1 MSQAASLVSVIII
14 FRDPGA
20 FIEEAIDSVFAQTH
34 RAWEL
39 LLVDDG
45 STDESSGIARRFAA
59 AYPAQVRYLEHP
71 GHENRGMSASR
82 NLGIAEARGDFIA
95 FLDADDVFLPR
106 RLERHLEVLNAAL
119 DVAMVYGP
127 TLYWYGWTGRP
138 EDVSRDFIGNLHA
151 EDGTRFDPPELL
163 RRFLRSGGAALPG
176 ICSLLAR
183 REAVRHIGGFEESFR
198 GAFEDQV
205 FLSKMALHAPILVVK
220 ECLDKY
226 RQHNA
231 SYSAQAVSA
240 AHYHPKR
247 ANPARRTFLDWL
259 EAYLRARQV
268 RDPLVWR
275 WLDRE
280 FRPYRQPRLHAVLAA
295 PSAIAGALKFAA
307 KRAVRLVRAR

>member
-1 MSQAASLVSVIII
+1 MRQAASLVSVIII

-20 FIEEAIDSVFAQTH
+20 YIQEAIDSVFAQTH
-34 RAWEL
+34 RDWEL

-45 STDESSGIARRFAA
+45 STDVSTAIARRAA
-59 AYPAQVRYLEHP
+59 ADHPAQVRYLEHP

-82 NLGIAEARGDFIA
+82 NRGIAEARGDFIA

-106 RLERHLEVLNAAL
+106 RLERHLEVLDAAP

-138 EDVSRDFIGNLHA
+138 GDVSRDFTGRLHA
-151 EDGTRFDPPELL
+151 EDGTRFEPPELL
-163 RRFLRSGGAALPG
+163 RRFLRTGGAALPG

-183 REAVRHIGGFEESFR
+183 RDAVRQVGGFEDSFR

-205 FLSKMALHAPILVVK
+205 FLSKMALHAPILVVE

-226 RQHNA
+226 RQHDA

-240 AHYHPKR
+240 SHYHPKR
-247 ANPARRTFLDWL
+247 ANPARRKFLEWL
-259 EAYLRARQV
+259 EAYLRARGV
-268 RDPLVWR
+268 EDPLVWR

-295 PSAIAGALKFAA
+295 PSAIAGALKLTA
-307 KRAVRLVRAR
+307 KRAVRFARAR

>member
-1 MSQAASLVSVIII
+1 MRQATSLVSVIII
-14 FRDPGA
+14 FRDPGEYIA
-20 FIEEAIDSVFAQTH
+20 EAIDSVLAQTH
-34 RAWEL
+34 RDWEL

-45 STDESSGIARRFAA
+45 STDVGTAIARRMAA
-59 AYPAQVRYLEHP
+59 AHPDRLRYLEHP

-106 RLERHLEVLNAAL
+106 RLERHLEVLNAAP

-127 TLYWYGWTGRP
+127 TLYWHGWTGRP
-138 EDVSRDFIGNLHA
+138 ADAARDRIGGLHA
-151 EDGTRFDPPELL
+151 RGGTRFEPPELL
-163 RRFLRSGGAALPG
+163 RRFLRTGGAALPG

-183 REAVRHIGGFEESFR
+183 SDAVRQVGGFEDSFR

-205 FLSKMALHAPILVVK
+205 FLSKMALHAPILVVE

-226 RQHNA
+226 RQHDA
-231 SYSAQAVSA
+231 SYSAQAVGA

-247 ANPARRTFLDWL
+247 ANPARRTFLEWL
-259 EAYLRARQV
+259 EAHLRDRQV
-268 RDPLVWR
+268 QDPLVWR
-275 WLDRE
+275 WLNRE

-295 PSAIAGALKFAA
+295 PSAIAAALKFAA
-307 KRAVRLVRAR
+307 GRAVRFARTR

>member
-1 MSQAASLVSVIII
+1 MSRAASLISVIII
-14 FRDPGA
+14 FRNPGA

-34 RAWEL
+34 PDWEL

-45 STDESSGIARRFAA
+45 STDESTGIARRVAA
-59 AYPAQVRYLEHP
+59 AHPDRVRYLEHP

-82 NLGIAEARGDFIA
+82 NRGIAEATGDFIA

-106 RLERHLEVLNAAL
+106 RLERHLEVLNAAP

-127 TLYWYGWTGRP
+127 TLYWHGWTGRP
-138 EDVSRDFIGNLHA
+138 QDAARDFIGRLHA
-151 EDGTRFDPPELL
+151 EDGTRFEPPELL
-163 RRFLRSGGAALPG
+163 RRFLRTGGAALPG

-183 REAVRHIGGFEESFR
+183 SDAVRQVGGFEEVFR

-205 FLSKMALHAPILVVK
+205 FLSKMALHAPILVVE

-226 RQHNA
+226 RQHDA

-247 ANPARRTFLDWL
+247 ANPARRKFLEWL
-259 EAYLRARQV
+259 EVYLRARQV

-280 FRPYRQPRLHAVLAA
+280 FRPYRQPRLHAVLVA
-295 PSAIAGALKFAA
+295 PSAVASALKFAA
-307 KRAVRLVRAR
+307 KRAVRLARTR